1 MVSYPQSD
9 VECGK
14 VTRKTRKTRS
24 ILILLTNTGVSS
36 RDFLAGFSRFARG
49 QANWHVRLRHG
60 SDLDDTGM
68 ERLAGPSG
76 YDGIVTN
83 EDVFLRHPELADN
96 PRTAVVVFGTYREMS
111 APAPV
116 VFVQNDNVCI
126 GKTGARYFMQLGQF
140 RTFGFVPTE
149 RHHAWADV
157 RANAFREELA
167 AHSRGCRVFSW
178 SGGASLGDW
187 LAELPKPAAV
197 MAACDRVAIEVASA
211 CAGEGLGVPNHV
223 AVLGVDNDTLL
234 CEFDSPTLSSVLPR
248 HDTTGIL
255 AAKALNR
262 LFRGW
267 RPESSQRI
275 LCDEMEI
282 VERES
287 TAPLSP
293 ATHLIQSALE
303 FIRQNVRR
311 NITAGDVVRHLK
323 VSPSLAN
330 LRFREFHGK
339 TIGETIQEERLSE
352 ACRTLAMTS
361 LPIRKVAKLCGFP
374 NASHFGALF
383 RRRFGTSSGQWRQS

>member
-1 MVSYPQSD
+1 MRDGFRGRSGTD
-9 VECGK
+9 AFE
-14 VTRKTRKTRS
+14 TRKTRKTRS

-157 RANAFREELA
+157 RADAFR
-167 AHSRGCRVFSW
+167 
-178 SGGASLGDW
+178 
-187 LAELPKPAAV
+187 
-197 MAACDRVAIEVASA
+197 
-211 CAGEGLGVPNHV
+211 
-223 AVLGVDNDTLL
+223 
-234 CEFDSPTLSSVLPR
+234 
-248 HDTTGIL
+248 
-255 AAKALNR
+255 
-262 LFRGW
+262 
-267 RPESSQRI
+267 
-275 LCDEMEI
+275 
-282 VERES
+282 
-287 TAPLSP
+287 
-293 ATHLIQSALE
+293 
-303 FIRQNVRR
+303 
-311 NITAGDVVRHLK
+311 
-323 VSPSLAN
+323 
-330 LRFREFHGK
+330 
-339 TIGETIQEERLSE
+339 E